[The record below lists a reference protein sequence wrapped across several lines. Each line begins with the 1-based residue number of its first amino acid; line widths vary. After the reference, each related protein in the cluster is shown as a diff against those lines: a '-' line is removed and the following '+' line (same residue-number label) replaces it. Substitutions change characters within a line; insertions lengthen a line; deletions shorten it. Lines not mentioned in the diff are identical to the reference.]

1 MSVMGSIFSRVFEA
15 ENVRAGATDAAFT
28 AVPGRSAVRGPLTF
42 PQALDVDD
50 ILARIAA
57 KRRETLNWRRSIVD
71 LLKLLNLDS
80 SFAARQQLAQELGY
94 GGGREDSAAMNV
106 WLHREVMRKLGESHP
121 KVLNSF
127 LQ

>member
-1 MSVMGSIFSRVFEA
+1 MGSIFSRVFDE
-15 ENVRAGATDAAFT
+15 ENVCAGTTNAAFG
-28 AVPGRSAVRGPLTF
+28 ALPGSAAQGPLTF
-42 PQALDVDD
+42 PQPRDVDD
-50 ILARIAA
+50 ILTRIAA
-57 KRRETLNWRRSIVD
+57 RRRETLNWRRSIVD

-94 GGGREDSAAMNV
+94 SGRREESAAMNI